1 MDFHIQYDEQN
12 KGSPAFIRRPIV
24 TLSLTA
30 FPSPSSPFPHGRQSK
45 DNCSQTQ
52 TVAAAKEEAR
62 VVEEYFM
69 WNPHVVLAPSAAAAA
84 SDGDDGDDD
93 GLHLISASPHFP
105 DLNTNTAPN

>member
-52 TVAAAKEEAR
+52 TAAAKEEAR
-62 VVEEYFM
+62 EAEEYFM

-84 SDGDDGDDD
+84 SDGDVDDDD